1 MHFLENAIVNICE
14 TMQMQNKLFQMSFF
28 GIVN

>member
-1 MHFLENAIVNICE
+1 MHFLENVIVKICE
-14 TMQMQNKLFQMSFF
+14 TMQMQNKLFQMSFS